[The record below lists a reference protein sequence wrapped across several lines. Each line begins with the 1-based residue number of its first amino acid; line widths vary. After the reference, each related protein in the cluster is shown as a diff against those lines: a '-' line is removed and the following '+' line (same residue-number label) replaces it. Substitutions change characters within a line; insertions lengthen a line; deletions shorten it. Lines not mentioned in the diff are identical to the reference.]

1 MAATKQTKVNG
12 IADMMLSRKR
22 SERVSFTNTL
32 SVKTASMMSSAKIRA
47 ASAGSIMIP
56 ALLIRIQFTA
66 TMLKKN
72 RYMPKKEAAVS
83 MIDLMIREKQYFFI
97 IIDPFVVVIACCNDH
112 ITKRAAVQDA
122 ICHFFACIKEVQAPQ
137 IVSHTVLVQRSWS
150 YWFKFVN

>member
-1 MAATKQTKVNG
+1 MISEAAAAAATARMIGIPYRCRNTAPMAAIKQTKVNG
-12 IADMMLSRKR
+12 IADMMLSRKH

-47 ASAGSIMIP
+47 ASAGSIMTP
-56 ALLIRIQFTA
+56 ALLIRIKFTA

-97 IIDPFVVVIACCNDH
+97 ITDPFVVVIACCNDH
-112 ITKRAAVQDA
+112 ITKRAAMQDA
-122 ICHFFACIKEVQAPQ
+122 VVIFWCV
-137 IVSHTVLVQRSWS
+137 
-150 YWFKFVN
+150 